1 MISKYIE
8 QFMDDNDLSVDEE
21 FFIKNMDGQKVLISF
36 AERYKIVDIDGGIL
50 IAVTDEKDKPP
61 AILLESA
68 LIDLLR
74 GNYYVEKKP
83 FCPALGESYYFINP
97 SGCIVE
103 SLFAGVAVDFLLC
116 KYVGVYKT
124 KEAATKNVSR
134 CLKLWEEVKRK

>member
-50 IAVTDEKDKPP
+50 E
-61 AILLESA
+61 AILGIDKVAPNGLLEVT
-68 LIDLLR
+68 LMDLLR

-83 FCPALGESYYFINP
+83 FCPAFGERYYYVAPTGVVMNSKFISNA
-97 SGCIVE
+97 E
-103 SLFAGVAVDFLLC
+103 DFLLC
-116 KYVGVYKT
+116 KYIGVYKT
-124 KEAATKNVSR
+124 EEAATKNVSR

>member
-50 IAVTDEKDKPP
+50 TAVTNEKDEPP
-61 AILLESA
+61 AMLLEAA

-74 GNYYVEKKP
+74 ENYLVKKKP
-83 FCPALGESYYFINP
+83 FYPVVGERYYFVDP
-97 SGCIVE
+97 FGCIIE

-116 KYVGVYKT
+116 KYIGVYKT

>member
-1 MISKYIE
+1 MISKYIQ
-8 QFMDDNDLSVDEE
+8 QFMNDNDLSVDEE
-21 FFIKNMDGQKVLISF
+21 FFIKNMDGHKVLISF
-36 AERYKIVDIDGGIL
+36 TDRYKIVDVDGGIL
-50 IAVTDEKDKPP
+50 EAVLDINKTPP
-61 AILLESA
+61 NSLLEST
-68 LIDLLR
+68 LMDLLR
-74 GNYYVEKKP
+74 GNYFIEKKP

-124 KEAATKNVSR
+124 KEAATKNISR

>member
-103 SLFAGVAVDFLLC
+103 SLFAGVAVDFFLC